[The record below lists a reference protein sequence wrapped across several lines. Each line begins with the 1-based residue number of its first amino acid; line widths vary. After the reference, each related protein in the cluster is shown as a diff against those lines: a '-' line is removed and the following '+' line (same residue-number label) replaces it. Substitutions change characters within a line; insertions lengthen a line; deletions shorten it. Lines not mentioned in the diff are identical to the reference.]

1 MKRGKTVRE
10 LIEELQKLDQDA
22 CIWMA
27 DERVSMYRP
36 PEIDVFG
43 EDEVD
48 DLEFI
53 ESAAVVGDYYFY
65 AG

>member
-22 CIWMA
+22 CVWV
-27 DERVSMYRP
+27 EEEGYYP
-36 PEIDVFG
+36 PEIDVFCEG
-43 EDEVD
+43 GADSYDKSLNKVWK
-48 DLEFI
+48 
-53 ESAAVVGDYYFY
+53 GDYYFY